1 MASPAFQGPRR
12 QLAKETRQFTLSLY
26 RHLLAEANAF
36 QQPIH
41 RQFLRE
47 RIRERFRFHQKETS
61 RKNIFKCLE
70 EGVKT
75 LDMMRTAKVNTV
87 YMNRINDLAKA
98 RAGPLKHVVHNL
110 RNIPDLERRAIAA
123 ADIRSRA
130 SRRRQPRR
138 RYAIAASGVVCRLTK
153 INTPTYRSKHFIKKI
168 TRKKPARFRNRKHYQ
183 VALTVKD
190 SNGFEFKRVR
200 GWRQPLKTSMMM
212 KKRVRKVLLWQER
225 AEDMEWYQE
234 MIKYEREF
242 QMSLGIK
249 PDDYSEF
256 RKQITNVWKRTA
268 SLRSRRFRTEVEPND
283 Y

>member
-1 MASPAFQGPRR
+1 MPQ
-12 QLAKETRQFTLSLY
+12 
-26 RHLLAEANAF
+26 
-36 QQPIH
+36 
-41 RQFLRE
+41 
-47 RIRERFRFHQKETS
+47 
-61 RKNIFKCLE
+61 
-70 EGVKT
+70 
-75 LDMMRTAKVNTV
+75 
-87 YMNRINDLAKA
+87 
-98 RAGPLKHVVHNL
+98 
-110 RNIPDLERRAIAA
+110 LERRAIAA

-225 AEDMEWYQE
+225 TEDMEWYQE

-256 RKQITNVWKRTA
+256 SKKHYLFPWLLVDTEIRLQGNRLQMFGSVLPPFVLADFARKLNLTTNELKM
-268 SLRSRRFRTEVEPND
+268 
-283 Y
+283 